1 MLNTNSFARLKL
13 SVSLSFTSPPL
24 LTLRVVQKKIALGV
38 VKQLA
43 YKNLGGK
50 WHIRSESD

>member
-50 WHIRSESD
+50 